1 MEIRFLRISV
11 RYVFCVMIVGCLWVY
26 GHSLQNPLKLS
37 IQSIDKQ
44 AKLVQLPAMD
54 LKVGESGLVWHRFDS
69 NYASVIAEVVVV
81 KVDSGVAFAALQEDG
96 VLEQRYL
103 PSPTNAPDVGD
114 EVYFR
119 TLNNRAFIIAPT
131 LESYEQVR
139 SAYQSIEFLNSDLMV
154 GYLFDMGSF
163 DPKPAFLNKV
173 CRIYNVGL
181 LFVIATQSLNVL
193 DCQSL
198 VVLEKHAFSTSD
210 LESGSTI
217 APFFSRV
224 QYASSGSLDTALL
237 KKHSKQ
243 YFRYYDALVAQG
255 KAFRQSQ

>member
-1 MEIRFLRISV
+1 M

-26 GHSLQNPLKLS
+26 GHSLQNPIKLS
-37 IQSIDKQ
+37 IQAVDEKAQVVEI
-44 AKLVQLPAMD
+44 PAMD
-54 LKVGESGLVWHRFDS
+54 LRVGESGLVWHRFDS
-69 NYASVIAEVVVV
+69 NYASVIAEVAVI
-81 KVDSGVAFAALQEDG
+81 KVDSGVAYGKIQADS
-96 VLEQRYL
+96 VLKQKYL
-103 PSPTNAPDVGD
+103 PSPTNAPTKGD

-198 VVLEKHAFSTSD
+198 VVLEKHAFPTSD

-243 YFRYYDALVAQG
+243 YFSYYDALIAQG

>member
-1 MEIRFLRISV
+1 MKIRFLRISV

-81 KVDSGVAFAALQEDG
+81 KIDSGVAFAALQEDG

-103 PSPTNAPDVGD
+103 PSPTNVPDVGD

-119 TLNNRAFIIAPT
+119 TLNNQAFIIAPT

-139 SAYQSIEFLNSDLMV
+139 SAYAHIEFLNSDVLV
-154 GYLFDMGSF
+154 GYLFDMGGF
-163 DPKPAFLNKV
+163 DPKPAYLSKV
-173 CRIYNVGL
+173 CRIYSVGL
-181 LFVIATQSLNVL
+181 LFVVATQSLNVL

-198 VVLEKHAFSTSD
+198 VVLEKQEFPTSD
-210 LESGSTI
+210 IDEAKI
-217 APFFSRV
+217 VAPFFSRV
-224 QYASSGSLDTALL
+224 QYASSGSLDATLR
-237 KKHSKQ
+237 KKRSKQ
-243 YFRYYDALVAQG
+243 YFHYYDALIAQG
-255 KAFRQSQ
+255 RDFKQP